1 MNDWKAKEAAKASAA
16 AALQAAFPYLVP
28 VGGKVDSLQAAAKNI
43 RIELARAFPAIKF
56 SVKSS
61 RFSMGDSISIRWIDG
76 PNDDQVEAISCKYSG
91 GHFNSMDDIYEYSRD
106 AWNDAFGSGK
116 YVSCNR
122 DNSDKA
128 IDSAIRSVFAKGWEG
143 LAEIEVPAAEK
154 YRSGALM
161 NMHPAGCCFDLQSM
175 VYQVMHKRSWAIA
188 KAPKVK
194 ELEEGAEA

>member
-43 RIELARAFPAIKF
+43 RIELSRAFPGIKF

-76 PNDDQVEAISCKYSG
+76 PNDDQVEAISCKYQG
-91 GHFNSMDDIYEYSRD
+91 GYFNSLDDIYEYSRG
-106 AWNDAFGSGK
+106 AWKDAFGSGK

-128 IDSAIRSVFAKGWEG
+128 IDSAIRSVFMKRWVG
-143 LAEIEVPAAEK
+143 LEDMAPPSADE

-161 NMHPAGCCFDLQSM
+161 RVNPSGNNYDLQSM
-175 VYQVMHKRSWAIA
+175 IYQVMCKRCWAIS

-194 ELEEGAEA
+194 ELEEGAAA